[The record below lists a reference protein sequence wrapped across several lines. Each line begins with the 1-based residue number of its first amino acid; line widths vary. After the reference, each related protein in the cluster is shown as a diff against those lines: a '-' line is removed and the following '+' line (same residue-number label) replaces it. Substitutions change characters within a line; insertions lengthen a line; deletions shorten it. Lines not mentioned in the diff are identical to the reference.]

1 MSDAYAYWRAALRG
15 ISENKATYLPT
26 MYDIAGPDNPQPGM
40 YRMRPAKDAA
50 KIPMQIWLVDKDGN
64 AVHEWR
70 AGLTVVG
77 TIDGHRVDS
86 KILAD
91 RWLFC
96 EPVTKTD
103 FEHYKAH
110 KMWPGEI
117 GHNSG
122 DLSLAEEITDFAD
135 TSTTWLYKTGITDQT
150 TADQAAN
157 RRAKLLELAKQAA
170 SEEDART
177 RPLKEQIEAIKA
189 EWRPLHDTAKK
200 AADDLRD
207 KLTVY
212 MREQDAKR
220 KAIAEAAQKAAA
232 EAAKALPGEDVPL
245 PLLELQPVRAGG
257 QRGRKAGL
265 RTVTK
270 YEVENIALVI
280 AALAANAELHEAAAT
295 IARKLMKAGQAI
307 PGMKTVTEQVA
318 A

>member
-15 ISENKATYLPT
+15 VSEDKATYLPT

-40 YRMRPAKDAA
+40 YRMRPKKGAP
-50 KIPMQIWLVDKDGN
+50 KIPVQIWLVDKDGQ

-77 TIDGHRVDS
+77 TIDGNKVDS
-86 KILAD
+86 RVLAD

-96 EPVTKTD
+96 EPVTKSD
-103 FEHYKAH
+103 FEHYKANNL
-110 KMWPGEI
+110 WPGDI

-122 DLSLAEEITDFAD
+122 DLSLAEEINDFAS
-135 TSTTWLYKTGITDQT
+135 TSLEWLTKTKITSKE

-157 RRAKLLELAKQAA
+157 RRSHLLELAKKAA

-177 RPLKEQIEAIKA
+177 RPLKDKIEEIKS
-189 EWRPLHDTAKK
+189 EWRPLQEAAKQ
-200 AADDLRD
+200 AADTLRD
-207 KLTVY
+207 SLTVY

-245 PLLELQPVRAGG
+245 PLLNVAPVRAGG

-270 YEVENIALVI
+270 YEVESIALVI
-280 AALAANAELHEAAAT
+280 AALADNAEFQEAAAT
-295 IARKLMKAGQAI
+295 IARKLMRAGQQV
-307 PGMKTVTEQVA
+307 PGMKVISEQVA